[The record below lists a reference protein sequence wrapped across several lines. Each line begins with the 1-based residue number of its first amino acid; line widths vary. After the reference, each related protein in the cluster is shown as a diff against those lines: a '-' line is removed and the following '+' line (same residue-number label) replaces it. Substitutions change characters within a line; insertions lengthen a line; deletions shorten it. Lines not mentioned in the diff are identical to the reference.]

1 MLFLEIIFKMKNTI
15 YIVVILLCSFFAKA
29 QVVEKD
35 IIIIEGDSVARIKDT
50 IHLEEVVFTKEK
62 MTEEERKAYETLRN
76 RVYKTFPYA
85 KIASEKLSILDRNL
99 KKLDKPKDK
108 KRFLKLAESY
118 MQEEFEPRLKKLSRK
133 QGQILVKLIN
143 RQTGETTYD
152 LIKEYKSGW
161 KAYWSDKTASV
172 FDIDLKR
179 EYDPYNDSEDY
190 VIETILQRAFL
201 NGRLVEQKPA
211 KAINPDD
218 LDKHWN
224 KKKTE

>member
-1 MLFLEIIFKMKNTI
+1 MKNSI
-15 YIVVILLCSFFAKA
+15 SIILLTLLGFMSNA
-29 QVVEKD
+29 QVTPKD
-35 IIIIEGDSVARIKDT
+35 NVIIEGDTVARIKDT
-50 IHLEEVVFTKEK
+50 IYLEEVVFTKEK

-85 KIASEKLSILDRNL
+85 KIAADKLSILNRNL
-99 KKLDKPKDK
+99 QKLEKPKDK
-108 KRFLKLAESY
+108 KRFLKLAEAY
-118 MQEEFEPRLKKLSRK
+118 LNEEFEPRLKKLSRK
-133 QGQILVKLIN
+133 QGQILVKLIY

-161 KAYWSDKTASV
+161 KAFWSDKTASV

-201 NGRLVEQKPA
+201 NGRLLEQKPA
-211 KAINPDD
+211 KPINMNE
-218 LDKHWN
+218 LEKHWD